1 VFDGLRTSIR
11 RIGFP
16 PIREDM
22 VAFYKSYISVALERQ
37 PEKIEAAKAALAAR
51 DLLLGGIMTKFLD

>member
-1 VFDGLRTSIR
+1 
-11 RIGFP
+11 
-16 PIREDM
+16 M